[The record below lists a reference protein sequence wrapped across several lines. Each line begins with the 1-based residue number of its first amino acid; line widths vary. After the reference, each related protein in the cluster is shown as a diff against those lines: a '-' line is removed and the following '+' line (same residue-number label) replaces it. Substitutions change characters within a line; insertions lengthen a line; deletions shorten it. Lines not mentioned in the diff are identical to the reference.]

1 MTVEASLV
9 MPIVLL
15 TFFLLIRTD
24 FRLHDIVFGNLAAN
38 EITELSGHRLDN
50 DTTDLEYYGTERMK
64 NMLSGAGSIK
74 TERHGHG
81 SVTIV
86 DTAGKRRKLTD
97 EGLRPEELMR
107 AVTLAEGLPE

>member
-1 MTVEASLV
+1 

-50 DTTDLEYYGTERMK
+50 DTKDLEYYGTE
-64 NMLSGAGSIK
+64 
-74 TERHGHG
+74 HG